1 MFPGLID
8 KLQHRVDLTVEEAA
22 GAMETIMDGR
32 AQPSQVAGFLVG
44 LAMKGERPDEI
55 VGLARTMRGRATK
68 LSRSLRTRRLK
79 GPSAVGSLVPGGA
92 GNSPTEL
99 SISASPARRFS
110 P

>member
-1 MFPGLID
+1 MFPVLID

-32 AQPSQVAGFLVG
+32 AQPSQIAGFLVG

-68 LSRSLRTRRLK
+68 LS
-79 GPSAVGSLVPGGA
+79 GP
-92 GNSPTEL
+92 
-99 SISASPARRFS
+99 RFPS
-110 P
+110 FT